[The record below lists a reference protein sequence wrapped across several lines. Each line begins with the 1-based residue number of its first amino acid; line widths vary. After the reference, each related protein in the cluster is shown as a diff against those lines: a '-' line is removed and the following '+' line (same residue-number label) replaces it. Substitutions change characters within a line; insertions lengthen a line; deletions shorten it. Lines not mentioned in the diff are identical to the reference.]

1 MSYVPDETWITGER
15 RAAVALLRNSVL
27 GSGLKFQDY
36 SNQSSHPRLT
46 MCSGG
51 DEKNARASYKP
62 PCRTVSLDRSSHR
75 LAALK
80 DCGLTLTTGRSGV
93 AARRAHNVRQNGGT
107 KAELGGS
114 ERS

>member
-1 MSYVPDETWITGER
+1 MFLTK
-15 RAAVALLRNSVL
+15 RALPESAARQWLVRNSVL
-27 GSGLKFQDY
+27 GSGPKFQDY

-46 MCSGG
+46 CV
-51 DEKNARASYKP
+51 SYKP

-80 DCGLTLTTGRSGV
+80 DCGLTLTTGKSGV
-93 AARRAHNVRQNGGT
+93 ATRRAHNVRQNGGT